1 MKPRFLIAAA
11 AATLAS
17 LSTNVWAQA
26 FLSDPRVTNG
36 LGVKA
41 GSLELHPG
49 VAGEFGY
56 DSNYFQRSGDNPA
69 VAPTRLTD
77 PRAEPLIGAYRLRI
91 TPSLSFVTYGRRAS
105 EEGAG
110 PPPSVNFSGNLAASY
125 NALFAADSA
134 HSSEVSNQSNNVSAT
149 VGLGADILPSKPLGV
164 DIGGNFV
171 RIIEAS
177 NDPDVSNAFRR
188 DTIHGGAGINW
199 RPGGGL
205 FKWRLGYGITANLF
219 EVDAFQTLN
228 NVQHSLE
235 TSGLWM
241 FLPRTALVY
250 RGEIDFLN
258 YGNGGADRHGG
269 QLTRSLIGLN
279 GLFTNHFGL
288 LALGGWGASF
298 FDGGSQNFD
307 SFIGQA
313 ELTFYPSAQE
323 KLPSGR
329 APAGLSAI
337 ALGYT
342 RNFSISYLG
351 DYYQSDRGYGNIT
364 YFIGERFVLT
374 LGGGLAHITR
384 PPVTAAGNVYQAVPE
399 NRVDATA
406 FLEYRPGDSFGISL
420 TFRYDSELNQV
431 VIANDNLQFSRYQGF
446 LGLRWFL

>member
-11 AATLAS
+11 VATLAS

-56 DSNYFQRSGDNPA
+56 DSNYFLRSGATTNGPGTA
-69 VAPTRLTD
+69 T
-77 PRAEPLIGAYRLRI
+77 AEPLIGAYRLRI
-91 TPSLSFVTYGRRAS
+91 TPSLSFVTYGRRAG

-125 NALFAADSA
+125 NALFASDSKY
-134 HSSEVSNQSNNVSAT
+134 STEVSNQSNNVSAT
-149 VGLGADILPSKPLGV
+149 AGLGADILPSKPVGV
-164 DIGGNFV
+164 DIGGSFARV
-171 RIIEAS
+171 VEAS
-177 NDPDVSNAFRR
+177 NNPDTNNAFRR
-188 DTIHGGAGINW
+188 DTIHAGAGINW

-205 FKWRLGYGITANLF
+205 FKWRIGYGLTANLF
-219 EVDAFQTLN
+219 EVNEFQNLN
-228 NVQHSLE
+228 NVQHALE

-250 RGEIDFLN
+250 KGELDFLN

-269 QLTRSLIGLN
+269 QLTRSMIGLN

-288 LALGGWGASF
+288 LVLGGWGASF

-313 ELTFYPSAQE
+313 EVTWYPSAQE

-329 APAGLSAI
+329 APAGLSAV
-337 ALGYT
+337 AVGYT
-342 RNFSISYLG
+342 RNFAISYLG

-364 YFIGERFVLT
+364 YFVGERFVLT
-374 LGGGLAHITR
+374 LGGGISHITR
-384 PPVTAAGNVYQAVPE
+384 PPATIGTIAFNPGSE

-406 FLEYRPGDSFGISL
+406 FLEYRPGESFGINA
-420 TFRYDSELNQV
+420 TFRYDTELND
-431 VIANDNLQFSRYQGF
+431 VIIGTDNLKFSRYQGF
-446 LGLRWFL
+446 LGVRWFL